1 MNQQRVHL
9 DDITELNA
17 SNIQQLVDAMP
28 VGAMVTDEIGKI
40 IQVNTELEHV
50 LGYRDGE
57 LSGGDIQDLLPERFR
72 SNHHTLMSQYLKSP
86 QKRQMGVGREL
97 YALRADGTEI
107 PIEIGLN
114 PISVNGELHVL
125 MTLVD
130 ITSRLQASSMFKRSI
145 NVAPHGILVI
155 DELGKIKFVNPTLC
169 CCFGY
174 AENELIDQTMEMLLP
189 TRYRGNHHK
198 LRASYYSDSD
208 VRMMGVG
215 RDLTGLHKD
224 GREFP
229 VEIGLSPI
237 EDGKNKKMVL
247 VTLMD
252 ITERKRMEM
261 SLKET
266 NKNLEEFTYVASHD
280 LRSPLRGISD
290 LLEWIKEDL
299 GDTVLP
305 SISNNIDRISVRIHK
320 METLIENLLAYAR
333 AGKETAEIEHVN
345 VDGLINEI
353 FELIDIPDDFKLEK
367 DITVDTLKTSKT
379 PLSTILRNL
388 INNAIKHH
396 DGTTGVIT
404 ISCHSENNM
413 CHFTVCDDG
422 PGIPEASLDRIF
434 RLFQTVTLTV
444 KNSSGIGLSV
454 SRRLAETHGGR
465 ISVENNKNKPGVT
478 FHVWWPRF
486 IRMDNHD

>member
-1 MNQQRVHL
+1 MSKQNAQL
-9 DDITELNA
+9 KNITEFNS

-28 VGAMVTDEIGKI
+28 VGAMIADEIGKI
-40 IQVNTELEHV
+40 IHANKELELS
-50 LGYRDGE
+50 LGYEEGGLTDGE
-57 LSGGDIQDLLPERFR
+57 IKKLLPERFQ
-72 SNHHTLMSQYLKSP
+72 SNHHLLMSEYFKQP

-97 YALRADGTEI
+97 YAKRLDGTEI

-114 PISVNGELHVL
+114 PIQINGKLRVL
-125 MTLVD
+125 MTLID
-130 ITSRLQASSMFKRSI
+130 ITPRLQAANMFRRSI
-145 NVAPHGILVI
+145 NVAPYGILVVN
-155 DELGKIKFVNPTLC
+155 ELGNIKLVNQTLC
-169 CCFGY
+169 EYFGY
-174 AENELIDQTMEMLLP
+174 SENELLDQAMEMLLP
-189 TRYRGNHHK
+189 TRYRSDHHH
-198 LRASYYSDSD
+198 LRASYNAAPD

-215 RDLTGLHKD
+215 RDLTALHKD

-229 VEIGLSPI
+229 VEIGLSPF
-237 EDGKNKKMVL
+237 EDGSDEKMVM

-261 SLKET
+261 NLRET

-299 GDTVLP
+299 GRDVDPAIL
-305 SISNNIDRISVRIHK
+305 NNLDRISIRIHR
-320 METLIENLLAYAR
+320 METLIKNLLAYAR
-333 AGKETAEIEHVN
+333 AGKETTETEYVKVDELLDGIFSLIELPEN
-345 VDGLINEI
+345 
-353 FELIDIPDDFKLEK
+353 FKIEK
-367 DITVDTLKTSKT
+367 DISIDELETTKT
-379 PLSTILRNL
+379 PLETVLRNL
-388 INNAIKHH
+388 ISNAIKHH
-396 DGTTGVIT
+396 DNGSGVIK

-413 CHFTVCDDG
+413 CHFSVCDDG

-434 RLFQTVTLTV
+434 RLFQTVTSSE
-444 KNSSGIGLSV
+444 KSSSGIGLSV

-465 ISVENNKNKPGVT
+465 ISVENNKNQSGVT